1 MTERKPPAKK
11 AATKKAPPAKKAAPR
26 RPAPKRDDQVLQ
38 LRTKKGLSL
47 EAIAKRL
54 RFRDVAAAA
63 AAYERALAKALPEPP
78 DKTKREVLDRIRA
91 AEDELWEQAED
102 GDLAAIA
109 QLVNLDIERQI
120 VSRDQLYLS
129 GDRVGPVEAA
139 TQKEVSR
146 LSEAAP
152 ALAAAALVL
161 SKTVDDTL
169 EPGPRATVAREHR
182 MAMSQLRGLA
192 GTNPAFGRPPTPTPE
207 PVPTTKGKKRVVVP
221 ESELDALR
229 RRAAERA
236 AQGGAG

>member
-1 MTERKPPAKK
+1 MATRKAPDKKAAAKKAPAKK
-11 AATKKAPPAKKAAPR
+11 TASR

-54 RFRDVAAAA
+54 RFRDVAAAH
-63 AAYERALAKALPEPP
+63 AAYERALAKALPDPP
-78 DKTKREVLDRIRA
+78 EKTKREILEQIRE
-91 AEDELWEQAED
+91 AEDELWPLAEG
-102 GDLAAIA
+102 GDLGAIA
-109 QLVNLDIERQI
+109 QLVQLDIERQI
-120 VSRDQLYLS
+120 VSRDQLYLT

-161 SKTVDDTL
+161 SRTVDDTL
-169 EPGPRATVAREHR
+169 EPGPRATVARELR

-192 GTNPAFGRPPTPTPE
+192 GTNPAFGRPTPTPE
-207 PVPTTKGKKRVVVP
+207 PVPATKGKSRVVVP

-236 AQGGAG
+236 AQGGAS